1 MTYAD
6 SILPEFDMEMAN
18 TRKVLERIPD
28 DRLDW
33 QPHPKSHTIGWN
45 ANHVA
50 DLLNWLVQTL
60 KTPSL
65 DIAPVGGP
73 PYALPQLAS
82 RKEILELFDR
92 NVAEAQ
98 RHHRGH
104 GPGRGQPVDFVTR
117 GHADFH
123 HAARS
128 RDPGICPQPSN
139 PPSCAPVRLSSTER
153 HPRSGDVRTVGRR
166 INGGSHSVSVCF
178 PAAKQTDAHS
188 LPLRTARVSSARITV
203 SMRSALKRDRRET
216 GTILTPSRTTSEPS
230 R

>member
-50 DLLNWLVQTL
+50 DLLNWLLQIL

-73 PYALPQLAS
+73 PYILPQLAT
-82 RKEILELFDR
+82 RQEILELFDW
-92 NVAEAQ
+92 NVAAAQ
-98 RHHRGH
+98 SHQRGH
-104 GPGRGQPVDFVTR
+104 GPGRGQRVDVVTR

-123 HAARS
+123 HAAPAVIRGFVLNHLIHH
-128 RDPGICPQPSN
+128 RAHLCVYLRLNDIPVPGMYGP
-139 PPSCAPVRLSSTER
+139 
-153 HPRSGDVRTVGRR
+153 SGD
-166 INGGSHSVSVCF
+166 
-178 PAAKQTDAHS
+178 
-188 LPLRTARVSSARITV
+188 
-203 SMRSALKRDRRET
+203 E
-216 GTILTPSRTTSEPS
+216 
-230 R
+230 